1 MFFPERVISFKQSDK
16 VLEIGPGSTPH
27 PRSDV
32 YLELAYESKEAE
44 QAQFGH
50 TGAFTPQKPIVFYDG
65 GRFPFQDRE
74 FDYVICSHVLEHVP
88 DVEFF
93 VSELQRVAPA
103 GYLEFPTAYYDYLF
117 NFDVHL
123 NFLYWDGAQILWTKK
138 SDFPLGEF
146 SPLQTT
152 FREALE
158 KQSLSIVN
166 ELREIFIQGFEWQH
180 PLVLKHTSS
189 FDKLAKINVPIKD
202 KRKKPIVLPPSFRQK
217 VKIKL
222 KLIIDRYL

>member
-1 MFFPERVISFKQSDK
+1 MFFPERVISVKQSDR

-32 YLELAYESKEAE
+32 YLELTYESKEAE
-44 QAQFGH
+44 QAQFGN
-50 TGAFTPQKPIVFYDG
+50 TGAFTPKKSIVFYDG
-65 GRFPFQDRE
+65 GRFPFQDNE

-117 NFDVHL
+117 NFHVHL
-123 NFLYWDGAQILWTKK
+123 NFLYWDGEQILWTKK

-146 SPLQTT
+146 SHLQTT

-158 KQSLSIVN
+158 KQSISIVN
-166 ELREIFIQGFEWQH
+166 ELREIFIQGLEWKQ
-180 PLVLKHTSS
+180 PLVLKHTSDL
-189 FDKLAKINVPIKD
+189 DKLAKISTLIRD
-202 KRKKPIVLPPSFRQK
+202 KRQKPVAPPLTFRQK

-222 KLIIDRYL
+222 KLMIDRYL